1 MSDVV
6 SVKVTINKISLKTTT
21 GDAALC
27 HSGTVGTKRFQTAAA
42 RAGLVGGQRSQ
53 RQAAEEE
60 EEGRGVSYYREP
72 KGWYL
77 GCEHSRKADLYF
89 AVDFALAFQSCRKLF
104 SVEPPVRPVKRIAL
118 IKQKVLSGKDCAE
131 RLHDGYVFQRLRFLF
146 TPVAVYCR
154 PANRICAK

>member
-1 MSDVV
+1 M
-6 SVKVTINKISLKTTT
+6 TINKISLKTAT

-60 EEGRGVSYYREP
+60 GRGVSCYREP

-77 GCEHSRKADLYF
+77 GCEHSRKADLSF
-89 AVDFALAFQSCRKLF
+89 AVDFALALQSCRKLF
-104 SVEPPVRPVKRIAL
+104 SVEPPVPVKRIAL
-118 IKQKVLSGKDCAE
+118 IKQKVLSGKHCAE
-131 RLHDGYVFQRLRFLF
+131 RLHDGYVFHRLHFLF
-146 TPVAVYCR
+146 TPVAVYCQ

>member
-77 GCEHSRKADLYF
+77 GCEHSRKADLSF